1 MEKERPD
8 LVLLDRMLTGM
19 QIDEVLRHI
28 PDVPAIVLSARCE
41 VEGKVKLQLSGAT
54 ERRAAGRAPDEN
66 VEIL

>member
-1 MEKERPD
+1 
-8 LVLLDRMLTGM
+8 MLTGM